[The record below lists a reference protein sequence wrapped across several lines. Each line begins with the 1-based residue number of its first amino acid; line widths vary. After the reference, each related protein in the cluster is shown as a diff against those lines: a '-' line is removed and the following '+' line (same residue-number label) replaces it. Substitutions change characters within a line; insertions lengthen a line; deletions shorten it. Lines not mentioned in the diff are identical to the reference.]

1 MGNTV
6 HILPWFLFSSK
17 SILTFFTVDANTQKL
32 QIQTF
37 SKIKASLVDL
47 IAQYKAY
54 KKALGETNLSISDF
68 IKWLISGQAQI
79 DATKLKI
86 LALRGAALLLNMALG
101 VVTGLVVS
109 SLIGAITSYAQR
121 IDTAATKTKEAADAA
136 NNTTSSLKDLVDAY
150 EELGDKSGWSTEDF
164 DQAKDIQEEL
174 LALAKEQGTLDENKA
189 NQLDLQNG
197 KYEEQLGLLKDI
209 TEEQLKASE
218 SKLIQS
224 KDAQGNKLIKTAKD
238 NNRSHFFSSVSANTN
253 RGIMNELKDAGI
265 DVFNKNGSFGAKDLN
280 DPDSIAKYYSEL
292 GRALDY
298 IVQNTTEAQRAAGG
312 AYNTV
317 YKYLMDEQSALR
329 DDVDSYND
337 STDAVNEN
345 VNARRKLQAVDF
357 WQNDNNNSMDVSFT
371 FDKVNSAVQTLE
383 DTIDGFDASKLNELL
398 WGTNEGLSD
407 EQAQALANLRKA
419 LTDMDFSA
427 DTNGVNAFIQALV
440 QVGIVAQ
447 SSANGVDALAAGA
460 QKMEDISSKM
470 DEIQSAYKAS
480 TSAME
485 EYNQYGY
492 MSLDS
497 LQSLLTMNTEYLNCL
512 ELVNGKLQINKQ
524 SYAELLAAEYA
535 EAAATILSNAQHEV
549 ANLTADDTA
558 ESTDDLKEKTEAEKT
573 ALENLLPALKNATAA
588 TATYSAAQEFANEVE
603 KAGERGVD
611 PAKLEEIT
619 NRTNTQLSLLYT
631 NMNAA
636 LKGGQALT
644 NQLNGFGSSS
654 KNAGK
659 SSSTTSKSV
668 ADLSSAFDTLTKAMK
683 EYNQYGYISAD
694 TTGQYEK
701 EPRDP
706 QVRYYPKQ
714 VYNEE
719 TKHYETKYIKYDPA
733 TDKETELSDPALLV
747 ESRVYFIGQSQSHA
761 MTKFVDAMPSAEQ
774 IAADK
779 IAEAC
784 DNLEYVV
791 VNDPNRTD
799 DLYNSRLTID
809 KIGRRNLVCSGSEY
823 EGYTSDESAMTV
835 CKYTLWK
842 NCRLTD
848 SITLNM
854 HMIPWLDVNEKV
866 KYAPEYLKSDAE
878 KSNIAVEW
886 IIKKIDKNIGEGTMN
901 VTLSRYYPYYPYI
914 TYENVLKEKY
924 TDNTAT

>member
-317 YKYLMDEQSALR
+317 YKY
-329 DDVDSYND
+329 
-337 STDAVNEN
+337 
-345 VNARRKLQAVDF
+345 
-357 WQNDNNNSMDVSFT
+357 
-371 FDKVNSAVQTLE
+371 
-383 DTIDGFDASKLNELL
+383 
-398 WGTNEGLSD
+398 EGS
-407 EQAQALANLRKA
+407 
-419 LTDMDFSA
+419 
-427 DTNGVNAFIQALV
+427 
-440 QVGIVAQ
+440 
-447 SSANGVDALAAGA
+447 
-460 QKMEDISSKM
+460 
-470 DEIQSAYKAS
+470 
-480 TSAME
+480 
-485 EYNQYGY
+485 
-492 MSLDS
+492 
-497 LQSLLTMNTEYLNCL
+497 
-512 ELVNGKLQINKQ
+512 
-524 SYAELLAAEYA
+524 
-535 EAAATILSNAQHEV
+535 
-549 ANLTADDTA
+549 
-558 ESTDDLKEKTEAEKT
+558 
-573 ALENLLPALKNATAA
+573 
-588 TATYSAAQEFANEVE
+588 
-603 KAGERGVD
+603 
-611 PAKLEEIT
+611 
-619 NRTNTQLSLLYT
+619 
-631 NMNAA
+631 
-636 LKGGQALT
+636 
-644 NQLNGFGSSS
+644 
-654 KNAGK
+654 
-659 SSSTTSKSV
+659 
-668 ADLSSAFDTLTKAMK
+668 
-683 EYNQYGYISAD
+683 
-694 TTGQYEK
+694 
-701 EPRDP
+701 
-706 QVRYYPKQ
+706 
-714 VYNEE
+714 
-719 TKHYETKYIKYDPA
+719 
-733 TDKETELSDPALLV
+733 
-747 ESRVYFIGQSQSHA
+747 
-761 MTKFVDAMPSAEQ
+761 
-774 IAADK
+774 
-779 IAEAC
+779 
-784 DNLEYVV
+784 
-791 VNDPNRTD
+791 
-799 DLYNSRLTID
+799 
-809 KIGRRNLVCSGSEY
+809 
-823 EGYTSDESAMTV
+823 
-835 CKYTLWK
+835 
-842 NCRLTD
+842 
-848 SITLNM
+848 
-854 HMIPWLDVNEKV
+854 
-866 KYAPEYLKSDAE
+866 
-878 KSNIAVEW
+878 
-886 IIKKIDKNIGEGTMN
+886 
-901 VTLSRYYPYYPYI
+901 
-914 TYENVLKEKY
+914 
-924 TDNTAT
+924 